1 MVLVNKKNEIKDL
14 LINLEKQQE
23 FSFIAN
29 FHTESMDDLLM
40 GDLKINFD
48 YSVDV
53 NSGNR
58 VNEVYNRIFTTDT
71 DQVYS
76 TVLIYAFPSRILNK
90 LYSLAEEEISGDILE
105 CGLDKKYLYA
115 TIDLNTFEIRYNDE
129 CIVVSY
135 ENRQM

>member
-1 MVLVNKKNEIKDL
+1 MNKKNEIKDL
-14 LINLEKQQE
+14 LINLEKQHE

-58 VNEVYNRIFTTDT
+58 VNEVYNRIFSTDT

-90 LYSLAEEEISGDILE
+90 LYSLAEEEISGDIIE

>member
-1 MVLVNKKNEIKDL
+1 MNKKNEIKDL
-14 LINLEKQQE
+14 LINLEDQHE
-23 FSFIAN
+23 FSFVAN

-40 GDLKINFD
+40 GDLKVNFD

-53 NSGNR
+53 NSMYR
-58 VNEVYNRIFTTDT
+58 AVEVYNRIFSTDE
-71 DQVYS
+71 DRVYS
-76 TVLIYAFPSRILNK
+76 TVLIYAFPPRILNK
-90 LYSLAEEEISGDILE
+90 LYSLAEEEISGDMLE

>member
-1 MVLVNKKNEIKDL
+1 MNKKNEIKDL
-14 LINLEKQQE
+14 LINLEKQHE
-23 FSFIAN
+23 FSFVAN

-58 VNEVYNRIFTTDT
+58 VNEVYNRIFSTDT

>member
-1 MVLVNKKNEIKDL
+1 MNKKNEIKDL
-14 LINLEKQQE
+14 LINLEKQHE

-58 VNEVYNRIFTTDT
+58 VNEVYNRIFSTDT

>member
-58 VNEVYNRIFTTDT
+58 VNEVYNRIFSTDT

>member
-1 MVLVNKKNEIKDL
+1 MNKKNEIKDL
-14 LINLEKQQE
+14 LINLEKQHE

-58 VNEVYNRIFTTDT
+58 VNEVYNRIFSTDT

-76 TVLIYAFPSRILNK
+76 TVLIYAFPPRILNK

>member
-1 MVLVNKKNEIKDL
+1 MNKKNEIKDL

-58 VNEVYNRIFTTDT
+58 VNEVYNRIFSTDT

>member
-1 MVLVNKKNEIKDL
+1 MVNKKNEIKDL
-14 LINLEKQQE
+14 LINLEKQHE

-58 VNEVYNRIFTTDT
+58 VNEVYNRIFSTDT

>member
-1 MVLVNKKNEIKDL
+1 MNKKNEIKDL
-14 LINLEKQQE
+14 LINLEKQHE
-23 FSFIAN
+23 FSFVAN

-58 VNEVYNRIFTTDT
+58 VNEVYNRIFSTDT

-76 TVLIYAFPSRILNK
+76 TVLIYAFPPRILNK

>member
-1 MVLVNKKNEIKDL
+1 MNKKNEIKDL
-14 LINLEKQQE
+14 LINLGKQQE

-58 VNEVYNRIFTTDT
+58 VNEVYNRIFSTDT